1 MFYILYTTCSL
12 TIFLYFHI
20 FMFFWINR
28 FALYLLEYDVLSVQ
42 IRRYAAVY
50 LKKKKTSCSLRQSL
64 GITRTV
70 YQSRLRNLVKPSILP

>member
-20 FMFFWINR
+20 FMFFLINR
-28 FALYLLEYDVLSVQ
+28 LEYAVLSVQ

-50 LKKKKTSCSLRQSL
+50 LKKKDFMFIKTIIRDYQNSLPEPFAEFS
-64 GITRTV
+64 
-70 YQSRLRNLVKPSILP
+70 

>member
-20 FMFFWINR
+20 FMFFLINR
-28 FALYLLEYDVLSVQ
+28 FALYLLEYAVLSVQ

-50 LKKKKTSCSLRQSL
+50 LKKKDFMFIKTIIRDYQNSLPEPFAEFS
-64 GITRTV
+64 
-70 YQSRLRNLVKPSILP
+70 